1 MWLSRGRFIALTPS
15 IFVWCPSRTTEILI
29 RFPRPPLI
37 SLVPDNK
44 SGSIWSSSVHSLV
57 FRTLSHY
64 WLLRCHPSP
73 LYVRRDFGLNH
84 LGPVFQQRDREHL
97 FHSIANNCIFW
108 FFNGQLVDSLE
119 SWEWVLYQKDN
130 SSVGVSNY
138 KILGNP

>member
-84 LGPVFQQRDREHL
+84 SNREIESIYFTAQRI
-97 FHSIANNCIFW
+97 IA
-108 FFNGQLVDSLE
+108 FFGFSMVSQLI
-119 SWEWVLYQKDN
+119 VL
-130 SSVGVSNY
+130 S
-138 KILGNP
+138 LGNGCCIRRIIHLWVSVITRFQETHEL